1 MLWVRFC
8 VKEGRWHLPALRRCR
23 IGDARLCGA
32 LLQTWNRTADTH
44 ARHEARHALGPS
56 VYVDSVQTRLAFST
70 CSNASGRS
78 GTCADQV
85 SLSHLALVC
94 GKRSQNLLLFAV
106 RHLEEVKCSP
116 KLSRD
121 FIELGGR
128 NLQFAMG

>member
-8 VKEGRWHLPALRRCR
+8 VKQGRWHLPALKRCR
-23 IGDARLCGA
+23 IGDARLCRV
-32 LLQTWNRTADTH
+32 LQQVWHRTAGTRV
-44 ARHEARHALGPS
+44 RHEARHALGPRMYADA
-56 VYVDSVQTRLAFST
+56 VRTRLAFST
-70 CSNASGRS
+70 CSASGRS
-78 GTCADQV
+78 GTCAGQV